1 MEDLNLRKNINFEKI
16 NSQIV
21 YLFFA
26 ISSILLSIF
35 IEPNLYPDSQ
45 SYIIMSPAR
54 SPGYPFFIFLNK
66 FLFGEFFLKTTIF
79 FQFLF
84 WFYSCYFLISKI
96 SRFFNINLFSL
107 LICLFI
113 LILPSLHFS
122 NAILTESISFSF
134 CLIISGLL
142 IDLIY
147 RTDSKTLILIVLFF
161 IVSCLFKPQLL
172 FVFGVLI
179 FVSIFFVF
187 IKKIKLG
194 LFITLLSFLSLVVIF
209 NANKFYHLLNHD
221 SLQIDT
227 NLGSQLIAMPVF
239 MTTKQEIENLNNKK
253 NIKFL
258 TSLYEELDKQKINFN
273 YEKNKENS
281 RQYWIKV
288 YFENYAKFVNTVNQK
303 INDFKIIE
311 NSNKFLFQL
320 SVDLILL
327 NLSIDAKK
335 FLTGYFYN
343 FSINGLYSLYLAFS
357 FLIITFFV
365 SVFSIYS
372 KSREMM
378 VMSIFFVSHLSN
390 ILVVSIIEPV
400 INRYKFLTE
409 IPLIVLIIILILNL
423 VFSKTES
430 NDFLK

>member
-1 MEDLNLRKNINFEKI
+1 MKDLNLRKTINFEKI
-16 NSQIV
+16 NSQIIF
-21 YLFFA
+21 LFFT

-35 IEPNLYPDSQ
+35 FEPKLYPDSQ
-45 SYIIMSPAR
+45 SYIIMSSAR

-66 FLFGEFFLKTTIF
+66 FLFGDFFLKTTIF

-84 WFYSCYFLISKI
+84 WFYSSYFLVTKI
-96 SRFFNINLFSL
+96 SRFFNISLFSL

-122 NAILTESISFSF
+122 DAILTESISFSF

-147 RTDSKTLILIVLFF
+147 RANSKTLILTILFF
-161 IVSCLFKPQLL
+161 ILSCLFKPQLL
-172 FVFGVLI
+172 FVFGLLI
-179 FVSIFFVF
+179 FVSIFLVF
-187 IKKIKLG
+187 TKKIKQG
-194 LFITLLSFLSLVVIF
+194 LLITLLAFLSLVVIL
-209 NANKFYHLLNHD
+209 NSNKFYHLLNHD
-221 SLQIDT
+221 SFQIDT

-239 MTTKQEIENLNNKK
+239 MTSKQEIENLDNKR
-253 NIKFL
+253 NINFL
-258 TSLYEELDKQKINFN
+258 INLHEELDKKKINFN
-273 YEKNKENS
+273 YEKNKETS

-288 YFENYAKFVNTVNQK
+288 YYENYAKFVDTVNLK
-303 INDFKIIE
+303 VNDFKIIE
-311 NSNKFLFQL
+311 NSNKFLLQL

-335 FLTGYFYN
+335 FLAGYFYN

-357 FLIITFFV
+357 FLIMTFFF

-372 KSREMM
+372 KSKEMM
-378 VMSIFFVSHLSN
+378 VISIFFVSHLSN
-390 ILVVSIIEPV
+390 ILVVSTIEPV

-409 IPLIVLIIILILNL
+409 IPLIVLTIILILNL

-430 NDFLK
+430 NDF